1 MIKIIDLD
9 FLNKK
14 SAIAC
19 FLIQEENNLILV
31 ETGPS
36 VSYGVIK
43 STLEKKRLDIKKI
56 SHVFVTHIHLDHS
69 GGAWK
74 FAENGAKIY
83 VHPKGAPHLIDPERL
98 ISSAGKIYGDK
109 MDMLWGN
116 VKKINNKNV
125 ISVDHEEVIS
135 INGVEFQSFHTPG
148 HASHHISWKLGDCM
162 FTGDIAG
169 AKIKNGPVL
178 PACPPPDINLED
190 WENSLQI
197 IEKEN
202 PKKMFL
208 THFGCHLNS
217 RDHLDELRD
226 ELRDWC
232 NWIRNNMY
240 NFSDDNTLIKK
251 FDQYVYKKMVSKK
264 ISNKLIAQYY
274 AANPPYMSVSGLK
287 RYIEKQ
293 NV

>member
-19 FLIQEENNLILV
+19 FLIQKENNLILI

-36 VSYGVIK
+36 VSYGIIK
-43 STLEKKRLDIKKI
+43 NTLEKKRIDIKKI

-109 MDMLWGN
+109 MDLLWGN
-116 VKKINNKNV
+116 VKKINHENV
-125 ISVDHEEVIS
+125 ISVEHEEVIS
-135 INGVEFQSFHTPG
+135 INGIEFQSFHTPG
-148 HASHHISWKLGDCM
+148 HASHHISWKLGDYM

-208 THFGCHLNS
+208 THFGVHLNS
-217 RDHLDELRD
+217 RDHLDELRG
-226 ELRDWC
+226 ELIDWC

-240 NFSDDNTLIKK
+240 NFSDDNALIKE

-264 ISNKLIAQYY
+264 ISYKLIEQYY

-293 NV
+293 DV